1 MASDQPPSSGSPAKE
16 SEEAAERRDAES
28 AGAAKAAYA
37 AEAVSPWSEPGSG
50 SSAAVVDA
58 SHQAHRHT
66 IWLSIGAG
74 LAGGILVA
82 IALVPAGLVGSR
94 DDAELDG
101 RLTRIEQQVRD
112 LAARPQPAA
121 SDAGALEELTN
132 RLARLEAAVAAPRP
146 AATDTAL
153 ANRVS
158 TIEGEVKALVESVGI
173 LGRRS
178 DDAVAAA
185 REAATR
191 AEVNAAAVA
200 ELSQKL
206 ARQAPAADRIE
217 LDALAARVAAVERNE
232 KSVEAELAKRPNAS
246 PDRVG
251 RLAIAASVLN
261 AAVERGAPFAAELA
275 TAKALAPDPETLAPL
290 EPFANSGVPSAPA
303 LSRQLAALVPAL
315 RAATGDAPR
324 ENGVLDR
331 LAANAEK
338 LVRIHPLKD
347 VAGSDPG
354 AVISRIEVKATQSD
368 IPGALAGLA
377 QLPAPARA
385 PAEAWIKQAQAR
397 SAALDAS
404 RRLAADALAGLG
416 K

>member
-1 MASDQPPSSGSPAKE
+1 MTSDQPPSSGAQEQKQA
-16 SEEAAERRDAES
+16 SEREAERREAE
-28 AGAAKAAYA
+28 GAAGAAYA
-37 AEAVSPWSEPGSG
+37 AEAVSPWSEPSTGP
-50 SSAAVVDA
+50 AAAAADA
-58 SHQAHRHT
+58 SRQANRHT

-74 LAGGILVA
+74 LAGGVLVA

-94 DDAELDG
+94 DDAELDA
-101 RLTRIEQQVRD
+101 RLIRLEQQVREA
-112 LAARPQPAA
+112 AARPPA
-121 SDAGALEELTN
+121 STDPDALGELTN
-132 RLARLEAAVAAPRP
+132 RLARLEAAVAVPRP
-146 AATDTAL
+146 APDAGL

-158 TIEGEVKALVESVGI
+158 TVEGEVKALVESVGI

-206 ARQAPAADRIE
+206 ARQAPAADRSE
-217 LDALAARVAAVERNE
+217 LDALAARVAAVERSE
-232 KSVEAELAKRPNAS
+232 KSIEAELAKRPSVA
-246 PDRVG
+246 PDRAS

-261 AAVERGAPFAAELA
+261 AAVERGASFAAELA
-275 TAKALAPDPETLAPL
+275 TAKAFAADPKTLVPL
-290 EPFANSGVPSAPA
+290 EPFANSGVPSAAA
-303 LSRQLAALVPAL
+303 LSRQLAALVPSL
-315 RAATGDAPR
+315 RATVGEAPR
-324 ENGVLDR
+324 DGGILER
-331 LAANAEK
+331 LQANAEK
-338 LVRIHPLKD
+338 LVRIHPLQE

-354 AVISRIEVKATQSD
+354 AVITRIEVKAVQTD
-368 IPGALAGLA
+368 IPGALAELA

>member
-1 MASDQPPSSGSPAKE
+1 MTSDQPPPSGSPAKE
-16 SEEAAERRDAES
+16 SEEAAERRAGES
-28 AGAAKAAYA
+28 AGAEKAAYA

-50 SSAAVVDA
+50 PSIAPADA
-58 SHQAHRHT
+58 SPQAHRHT

-74 LAGGILVA
+74 LAGGVLVA

-94 DDAELDG
+94 DDAELDA
-101 RLTRIEQQVRD
+101 RLTRIEQQVRE

-121 SDAGALEELTN
+121 SDAGALEALTN

-146 AATDTAL
+146 AATDTAF

-158 TIEGEVKALVESVGI
+158 AIEGEVKALVESVGI

-206 ARQAPAADRIE
+206 ARQAPAADRSE
-217 LDALAARVAAVERNE
+217 LDALAARVAAVERSE
-232 KSVEAELAKRPNAS
+232 KSVEAELAKRPPTA
-246 PDRVG
+246 PDRAG

-261 AAVERGAPFAAELA
+261 AAVERGVPFAAELA
-275 TAKALAPDPETLAPL
+275 TAKALTADPKTLAPL
-290 EPFANSGVPSAPA
+290 EPFANSGVPSAA
-303 LSRQLAALVPAL
+303 VLSRQLAALVPSL
-315 RAATGDAPR
+315 RAAAGEAPR
-324 ENGVLDR
+324 EGGVLDR

-338 LVRIHPLKD
+338 LVRIHPLQET
-347 VAGSDPG
+347 AGSDPG
-354 AVISRIEVKATQSD
+354 AIISRIEVKATQND
-368 IPGALAGLA
+368 IPGALAELA
-377 QLPAPARA
+377 QLPARA

-397 SAALDAS
+397 SVALDAS